1 VVSSAKKAC
10 SGELILPP
18 VSPARIVTLAAIAL
32 LALEPTLAPYVRVDV
47 TIVSAALLFAIAAM
61 SANLLLGYT
70 GLPPFGNAAF
80 FGLGS
85 YGCALA
91 IKYWHVHF
99 ITAILFGIL
108 AALIGALLIAPFL
121 VRRRGIYFGLLSIA
135 FGQVFY
141 FIAYRLTDI
150 TGGEDGMAV
159 SRPYLL
165 FPNFALKETA
175 FYYLCLVLF
184 VASIVAFKLIVGSPF
199 GRTLVAI
206 RQNELRVRY
215 LGLDSNRFVFVAIL
229 ISAVFGGLSGAM
241 SAMLYGFIAPLTSL
255 NWTQSGDFVLATIL
269 GGSGTI
275 WGPLIGSIIYVIG
288 RDLISS
294 ITPYWQIFLGALF
307 VACVLG
313 FPRGILGTIL
323 ARIGAAPP
331 SNDPDEGNRTQS
343 PAIAV
348 EHHG

>member
-1 VVSSAKKAC
+1 MTP
-10 SGELILPP
+10 G
-18 VSPARIVTLAAIAL
+18 RIATLAAVAL
-32 LALEPTLAPYVRVDV
+32 LALEPLLAPYIKVDV

-85 YGCALA
+85 YGCALS
-91 IKYWHVHF
+91 IKYLHVHF
-99 ITAILFGIL
+99 VGAILFGL
-108 AALIGALLIAPFL
+108 LGALLGALLIGPFL

-141 FIAYRLTDI
+141 FIAYRLTDV
-150 TGGEDGMAV
+150 TGGEDGMSV
-159 SRPYLL
+159 SRPYLV
-165 FPNFALKETA
+165 FPSFTMKETA
-175 FYYLCLVLF
+175 FYYLSLAVFVL
-184 VASIVAFKLIVGSPF
+184 SILAFKLIVQSPF

-215 LGLDSNRFVFVAIL
+215 LGLDSNRFVFAAIL
-229 ISAVFGGLSGAM
+229 ISALFGGLSGAM
-241 SAMLYGFIAPLTSL
+241 SAMLYGFIAPITSL

-269 GGSGTI
+269 GGAGTI

-288 RDLISS
+288 RDIIST

-323 ARIGAAPP
+323 ARFGSAPVA
-331 SNDPDEGNRTQS
+331 NDPEDPARTQS

>member
-1 VVSSAKKAC
+1 VRVT
-10 SGELILPP
+10 P
-18 VSPARIVTLAAIAL
+18 VRIATAAAIAL
-32 LALEPTLAPYVRVDV
+32 LAIEPLLAPYIKVDV

-85 YGCALA
+85 YGCAIA
-91 IKYWHVHF
+91 IKYLHVHF
-99 ITAILFGIL
+99 ITAILFGLL
-108 AALIGALLIAPFL
+108 AALIGALMIAPFL

-150 TGGEDGMAV
+150 TGGEDGMGV

-165 FPNFALKETA
+165 FPNFVLKETA
-175 FYYLCLVLF
+175 FYYLSLAIF
-184 VASIVAFKLIVGSPF
+184 VASIVAFKLIVESPF

-229 ISAVFGGLSGAM
+229 ISAMFGGLSGAM
-241 SAMLYGFIAPLTSL
+241 SAMLYGFIAPITSL

-269 GGSGTI
+269 GGAGTI
-275 WGPLIGSIIYVIG
+275 WGPLIGSIIFVIG
-288 RDLISS
+288 RDIIST
-294 ITPYWQIFLGALF
+294 ITPYWQIFLGGLF

-323 ARIGAAPP
+323 ARFAAAPL
-331 SNDPDEGNRTQS
+331 SNDPEDSSWTQS

-348 EHHG
+348 DHHG

>member
-1 VVSSAKKAC
+1 LAHVTP
-10 SGELILPP
+10 GRLT
-18 VSPARIVTLAAIAL
+18 IVAAVTL
-32 LALEPTLAPYVRVDV
+32 LALEPVLAPYIKVDV
-47 TIVSAALLFAIAAM
+47 TIVSAALLFSIAAM

-85 YGCALA
+85 YGCALS
-91 IKYWHVHF
+91 IKYFHVHF
-99 ITAILFGIL
+99 VTAVAFGML
-108 AALIGALLIAPFL
+108 AALAGALLIGPFL

-141 FIAYRLTDI
+141 FIAYRFTDV
-150 TGGEDGMAV
+150 TGGEDGMSV
-159 SRPYLL
+159 NRPYLV
-165 FPNFALKETA
+165 FPNVTLNETA
-175 FYYLCLVLF
+175 FYYVSLVVF
-184 VASIVAFKLIVGSPF
+184 AVAILAFTFIVQSAF

-215 LGLDSNRFVFVAIL
+215 LGLDSNRFIFVAIV
-229 ISAVFGGLSGAM
+229 ISALFGGLSGAM
-241 SAMLYGFIAPLTSL
+241 SAMLNGFIAPITSL

-269 GGSGTI
+269 GGAGTI
-275 WGPLIGSIIYVIG
+275 WGPLIGSVIYVVG
-288 RDLISS
+288 RDIIST

-323 ARIGAAPP
+323 ARIGKAPIA
-331 SNDPDEGNRTQS
+331 NDPDADPARTQS

-348 EHHG
+348 ERHG